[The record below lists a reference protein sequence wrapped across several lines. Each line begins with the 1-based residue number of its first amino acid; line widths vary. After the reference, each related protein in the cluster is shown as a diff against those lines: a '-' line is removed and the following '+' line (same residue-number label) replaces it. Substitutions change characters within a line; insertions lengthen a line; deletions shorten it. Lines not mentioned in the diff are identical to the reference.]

1 MKIVFLFLSFIIC
14 FSSLLDQVR
23 KDIISKALLY
33 LPKREE
39 IDILKLGIEMSKAK
53 EEYSMTD
60 EESAYF
66 IYKWIAQN
74 IATDCIGIMLGN
86 SSGEAVTTYREGKG
100 GPIGISGLFN
110 TLCSLLNVESNT
122 ILGLTKIATL
132 NYTQLIQ
139 FKNYAWNYI
148 LIGNKYYLIDASMG
162 GGYCGEKSFNKKQ
175 SDFYFGTNPEAFIRL
190 HFPNDNKWQL
200 LSETITKDKFESM
213 AYLYEEFFTLGF
225 KEISPDIQKL
235 KKLEDITIRL
245 TTYNS
250 IDDFFED
257 YELTDIAEHEGEMPE
272 IGFFISVNKISNGVY
287 EFDYTAYDS
296 GRYDVYVENKETG
309 KSYHLMTFEAYK

>member
-1 MKIVFLFLSFIIC
+1 MKIVFLFLSFIIW

-39 IDILKLGIEMSKAK
+39 IDILKLGLEMSKAK
-53 EEYSMTD
+53 EEYSMTE

-66 IYKWIAQN
+66 IYKWISQN

-139 FKNYAWNYI
+139 FKDYA
-148 LIGNKYYLIDASMG
+148 
-162 GGYCGEKSFNKKQ
+162 
-175 SDFYFGTNPEAFIRL
+175 
-190 HFPNDNKWQL
+190 
-200 LSETITKDKFESM
+200 
-213 AYLYEEFFTLGF
+213 
-225 KEISPDIQKL
+225 
-235 KKLEDITIRL
+235 
-245 TTYNS
+245 
-250 IDDFFED
+250 
-257 YELTDIAEHEGEMPE
+257 
-272 IGFFISVNKISNGVY
+272 
-287 EFDYTAYDS
+287 
-296 GRYDVYVENKETG
+296 
-309 KSYHLMTFEAYK
+309 